1 MFNPHTPETI
11 NIPIADGELLLVRGF
26 YDKRE
31 ADTLLATLMQE
42 LQWEEKAIKI
52 FGRMVMQPRLVA
64 WYGEPEA
71 VYTYSGT
78 TFAPHAFTPTL
89 LRIKQDIESH
99 LNARFNSV
107 LANCYRHGQDSMGWH
122 SDDEKELGTNPL
134 IASLSLGQERVFKL
148 RHKKD
153 KTLKMDVRL
162 PHGSLLIMG
171 GAMQHHWQHQLP
183 KSAKAPG
190 PRINLTFR
198 QVG

>member
-1 MFNPHTPETI
+1 MLNTPEII
-11 NIPIADGELLLVRGF
+11 NIPIADGELLLVPGF
-26 YDKRE
+26 FNEKE
-31 ADTLLATLMQE
+31 ADALLATLTQE

-89 LRIKQDIESH
+89 LKIKQDIEA
-99 LNARFNSV
+99 LLQAQFNSV

-122 SDDEKELGTNPL
+122 SDDEKELGPNPL
-134 IASLSLGQERVFKL
+134 IASLSLGQERIFKL

-153 KTLKMDVRL
+153 KNQKLDIRL
-162 PHGSLLIMG
+162 PHGSLLIMS

-183 KSAKAPG
+183 KSTKAPG